1 MCQKKT
7 EHDWMDYSV
16 DISMLRAHKPG
27 EPMPRLG
34 RTEEPV
40 KKPVEPR
47 KEKPVETSTDK
58 EQQGEH
64 ACQRILDYWLG
75 FMDEHDRQPTTREA
89 KAALHVSNDTLA
101 RHLEK
106 LRKKGKLPPSRKPG
120 HMKTTDEDY
129 VNPIRQIE
137 RYVQI
142 IDDFATETI
151 RIRHTM
157 YEAIKDN
164 PDFLFADHN
173 LLNDLLNIRRGM
185 ASLLKALKEGAID
198 K

>member
-1 MCQKKT
+1 
-7 EHDWMDYSV
+7 
-16 DISMLRAHKPG
+16 
-27 EPMPRLG
+27 
-34 RTEEPV
+34 
-40 KKPVEPR
+40 
-47 KEKPVETSTDK
+47 
-58 EQQGEH
+58 
-64 ACQRILDYWLG
+64 
-75 FMDEHDRQPTTREA
+75 
-89 KAALHVSNDTLA
+89 
-101 RHLEK
+101 
-106 LRKKGKLPPSRKPG
+106 
-120 HMKTTDEDY
+120 MKTTGEDY

-185 ASLLKALKEGAID
+185 ASLLKALKEGVID